1 MNNRPK
7 RTPAQNAWDYM
18 EKHLKS
24 IHDAVEQDDF
34 SKYASFL
41 DACQNAIN
49 YIEIIQ
55 VCAGGNPVHL
65 IPPLTKQDVARK
77 LEFDV
82 KTYRDVVLERYPN
95 AQSSSASGGI
105 LGCPG
110 SYFIGA
116 NSTSPNSIC
125 GPCNECWNSPYRGE
139 AWRGSEEGK
148 AEE

>member
-65 IPPLTKQDVARK
+65 IPPLTKQDIAKK

-82 KTYRDVVLERYPN
+82 KTYRDVVLERYPD
-95 AQSSSASGGI
+95 I
-105 LGCPG
+105 CKIHGCPS
-110 SYFIGA
+110 SYLLSAPACG
-116 NSTSPNSIC
+116 PNSVGDC
-125 GPCNECWNSPYRGE
+125 DACWNSPYRGE
-139 AWRGSEEGK
+139 AWLGSEEGK
-148 AEE
+148 VEE